1 MKLHSLLSHFTTTNI
16 IGFTSENAETKL
28 TGVAYDS
35 RKVKPGFVFVAI
47 KGKNHDGHAFIPQAL
62 KNGASLIIVEDVP
75 IYTGD
80 TVVMQVINS
89 RQVLADVSQI
99 WFDSP
104 SRKMHLIGITGTNGK
119 TSVSWFLYDMLRD
132 IGNHTGIIGTID
144 NQIDG
149 ESLPVERNTPTTPE
163 SLELQTL
170 LNTMVEKGVDDVIME
185 VSSKALDSHRV
196 DGCQFAVGIY
206 TNLTQDHL
214 DDHGTMEAYKAA
226 KLKLFPKCLT
236 SIINLDDPYA
246 ADVMECSNHYYTY
259 GTSEK
264 ADFRARDISVTMNG
278 VHFVLEYKSMKAE
291 IEVGISGEFTVY
303 NILAAIATCHSL
315 GLPWGDILTS
325 IPAISGVKGRMQ
337 PIHSDKG
344 FTVIVDY
351 AHSPDALENVLK
363 TVKSVAKE
371 RVISI
376 FGCGGDRDPSKREPM
391 GQIAGILSDYI
402 YLTSDNPRTEK
413 PMEILRTIQKGVV
426 KTETPYEIVEDRKT
440 AIEKAIS
447 QAKEGDIVVIAGKG
461 HETYQIIG
469 DKTYDFDD
477 AEIANEFIQKKGS
490 L

>member
-16 IGFTSENAETKL
+16 IGFTSENAETEL

-80 TVVMQVINS
+80 AVVMQVINS

-170 LNTMVEKGVDDVIME
+170 LNTMVEKGVDDVVME

-236 SIINLDDPYA
+236 SIINLDDPHA
-246 ADVMECSNHYYTY
+246 ADVMACSNHYYTY

-264 ADFRARDISVTMNG
+264 ADFRAKDISVTMNG
-278 VHFVLEYKSMKAE
+278 VHFVLEYKNMKAE

-391 GQIAGILSDYI
+391 GQIAGILSDYV